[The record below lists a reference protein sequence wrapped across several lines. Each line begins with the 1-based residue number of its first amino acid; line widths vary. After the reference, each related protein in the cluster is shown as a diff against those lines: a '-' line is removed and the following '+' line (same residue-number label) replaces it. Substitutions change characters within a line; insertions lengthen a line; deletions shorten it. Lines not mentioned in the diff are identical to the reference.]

1 MLKFLRHIVK
11 GFRRHLTAI
20 VLIGIAEVGLSLL
33 FVWFSKIIIDIATGA
48 RTGILLQYAVFLILL
63 IATQIMLRML
73 DVRLRNITEV
83 RLGNTI
89 RHTVFSHLLYARWE
103 DLPTLHSGD
112 VLTRIIRD
120 TDDVVNVL
128 VTAFPLTISALVQF
142 IGAVVLLF
150 VLDPV
155 LAIILGVAMP
165 LIALFGRVY
174 YHKMRKY
181 SHEVKKGESRI
192 TEWIEESLLN
202 QLVIRTFEKQDDRLA
217 KLKTLQ
223 NDLEQSVSKKTNVS
237 VLANTLMSVAFNG
250 GYIAAFLWSAYGLA
264 KKTITFGTV
273 TAYLQLV
280 SRIQRPVFDLIRL
293 LPGIIAAKAAY
304 DRLHELMKFELEN
317 HEDKIFLPGALRL
330 TIENLSYAYSSDY
343 PAVLQNFSLDVA
355 PGTMVAVVG
364 KTGAGKTTLLR
375 LLLGLLKPDKG
386 SILVGNE
393 TQLLEVSEVTRPNFV
408 YVPQRNLLF
417 SGTIRD
423 NLLIGNEKADDGMLR
438 EALMAASASF
448 VFDFPDG
455 LDAYLSENG
464 SSLSEGQAQRI
475 AIARSLLRPGKILLL
490 DEATSAL
497 DIETEK
503 NFLHHL
509 KQGIGDRIVIFVT
522 HHVEVV
528 KCCDIVVRI

>member
-1 MLKFLRHIVK
+1 MLNFLRHIVK
-11 GFRRHLTAI
+11 DYRWRLVAI
-20 VLIGIAEVGLSLL
+20 VLIGIAEVGFSLL
-33 FVWFSKIIIDIATGA
+33 FVWFSKIIIDIATGV
-48 RTGILLQYAVFLILL
+48 RTGALSYYAVLLVLL
-63 IATQIMLRML
+63 ITTQIALRMM
-73 DVRLRNITEV
+73 DIRLRNITEV

-103 DLPTLHSGD
+103 DLPILHSGD

-120 TDDVVNVL
+120 VDDIVNVI
-128 VTAFPLTISALVQF
+128 VTAFPLSVSALIQF
-142 IGAVVLLF
+142 IGAVILLF

-155 LAIILGVAMP
+155 LAIIIGIAMP

-192 TEWIEESLLN
+192 TAWIEESLLN
-202 QLVIRTFEKQDDRLA
+202 QLVIRTFEKQNDRRA

-223 NDLEQSVSKKTNVS
+223 NDLERSVSKKTNVS
-237 VLANTLMSVAFNG
+237 VLANTFMSVAFNG
-250 GYIAAFLWSAYGLA
+250 GYITAFLWSAYGLT

-280 SRIQRPVFDLIRL
+280 SRIQRPVFDLMRL
-293 LPGIIAAKAAY
+293 LPGIIAARAGY
-304 DRLHELMKFELEN
+304 DRLCELMNFELEN
-317 HEDKIFLPGALRL
+317 QVDKIFLPGALRL

-355 PGTMVAVVG
+355 PGTMVAIVG

-386 SILVGNE
+386 SIIIENE
-393 TQLLEVSEVTRPNFV
+393 TQALEVSEVTRPNFV

-423 NLLIGNEKADDGMLR
+423 NLLIGNDKADDEMLR

-455 LDAYLSENG
+455 LDTYLSEG
-464 SSLSEGQAQRI
+464 GASLSEGQAQRI
-475 AIARSLLRPGKILLL
+475 AIARSLLRPGKIILL

-503 NFLHHL
+503 NFLNHL
-509 KQGIGDRIVIFVT
+509 KQGIEDRIVIFVT

-528 KCCDIVVRI
+528 KCCDMVVKI

>member
-1 MLKFLRHIVK
+1 
-11 GFRRHLTAI
+11 
-20 VLIGIAEVGLSLL
+20 
-33 FVWFSKIIIDIATGA
+33 
-48 RTGILLQYAVFLILL
+48 
-63 IATQIMLRML
+63 
-73 DVRLRNITEV
+73 
-83 RLGNTI
+83 
-89 RHTVFSHLLYARWE
+89 
-103 DLPTLHSGD
+103 
-112 VLTRIIRD
+112 
-120 TDDVVNVL
+120 
-128 VTAFPLTISALVQF
+128 
-142 IGAVVLLF
+142 
-150 VLDPV
+150 
-155 LAIILGVAMP
+155 
-165 LIALFGRVY
+165 
-174 YHKMRKY
+174 
-181 SHEVKKGESRI
+181 
-192 TEWIEESLLN
+192 
-202 QLVIRTFEKQDDRLA
+202 
-217 KLKTLQ
+217 
-223 NDLEQSVSKKTNVS
+223 
-237 VLANTLMSVAFNG
+237 
-250 GYIAAFLWSAYGLA
+250 
-264 KKTITFGTV
+264 
-273 TAYLQLV
+273 
-280 SRIQRPVFDLIRL
+280 
-293 LPGIIAAKAAY
+293 
-304 DRLHELMKFELEN
+304 LEN